1 MGALTQ
7 TTGSLDWAVAA
18 QPIDGERR
26 CGDQSV
32 VVAIPGGVLVG
43 VIDGAGHGA
52 LAEEA
57 ALLAVRALEARP
69 ELPVDELIRR
79 CHAALRDAR
88 GAVISLVSVRG
99 YVASWIGIGNVEGVI
114 VRAAG
119 GASEVLLLRGGIVG
133 QNLPTLLPSTVRLGP
148 GDSLVL
154 VTDGVRHGFG
164 DEALRFPGLPVGM
177 LASAILASHRRGTDD
192 ALVLVARMRIE
203 AG

>member
-1 MGALTQ
+1 MGTVTQ
-7 TTGSLDWAVAA
+7 TTGPLDWAVAA
-18 QPIDGERR
+18 QPIDGERQ

-57 ALLAVRALEARP
+57 ALLAVRTLEARP

-79 CHAALRDAR
+79 CHAALREAR
-88 GAVISLVSVRG
+88 GAVISLVSIRG

-119 GASEVLLLRGGIVG
+119 GALEVLVLRGGIVG
-133 QNLPTLLPSTVRLGP
+133 QNLPTLLSSTVRLGP
-148 GDSLVL
+148 GDTLVL

-164 DEALRFPGLPVGM
+164 DEARRFPGLPVGM
-177 LASAILASHRRGTDD
+177 VASAILASHRRGSDD
-192 ALVLVARMRIE
+192 ALVLVARMRGE